1 MKARNH
7 LRTLKCT
14 NVKLDHADGSMG
26 LNDFAPFDG
35 IIVTAAASHVPQE
48 LLAQLAIGGRM
59 VIPIGTSEQTLYLIE
74 RNQNDYKQ
82 TKLEPVKFVPL
93 LGGTSI

>member
-1 MKARNH
+1 
-7 LRTLKCT
+7 
-14 NVKLDHADGSMG
+14 
-26 LNDFAPFDG
+26 
-35 IIVTAAASHVPQE
+35 
-48 LLAQLAIGGRM
+48 